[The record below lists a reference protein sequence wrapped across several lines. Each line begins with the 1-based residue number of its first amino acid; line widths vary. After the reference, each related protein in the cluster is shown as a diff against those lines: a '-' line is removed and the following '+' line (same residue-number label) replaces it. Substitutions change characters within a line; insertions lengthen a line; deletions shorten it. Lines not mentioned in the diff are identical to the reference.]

1 MVWEVRGWKERADD
15 GPQAASDCS
24 PAASPDR
31 GPVKREEH
39 LEGWWMA
46 DFTGA
51 MDEGWLEESHYKMSK
66 KIAQLTR
73 VLARV
78 CTRRCLQRRC
88 CAPPAACPA
97 FEY

>member
-1 MVWEVRGWKERADD
+1 
-15 GPQAASDCS
+15 
-24 PAASPDR
+24 
-31 GPVKREEH
+31 
-39 LEGWWMA
+39 MA